1 MKIKKNTKYV
11 IGVMCIVIIIYEV
24 YLNCFP
30 TILIKN
36 FDELED
42 EYITIV
48 KLVEKYYNQQ
58 SEGTDIYINIYT
70 YTGNYE
76 LYHNDVEIQMTSYEQ
91 NCLEKICK
99 ENYYRAYR
107 TVRVTE
113 FDISFWE
120 GETVEYAMVYSKNL
134 RETRKMIDKY
144 SSDECK
150 FRQVKGQW
158 YELTNYHM

>member
-1 MKIKKNTKYV
+1 
-11 IGVMCIVIIIYEV
+11 MCIVVIMYKIYKG
-24 YLNCFP
+24 YFP
-30 TILIKN
+30 TTVIDN
-36 FDELED
+36 FDELQD
-42 EYITIV
+42 EYTTVV
-48 KLVEKYYNQQ
+48 KFLEEYYNKY
-58 SEGTDIYINIYT
+58 SEGENMVIDIYT
-70 YTGNYE
+70 DTGDYQ

-150 FRQVKGQW
+150 FRRIKGQW